1 MNRDPS
7 SGTPGGDA
15 GTTGQGAVP
24 SWIKVTRMVPPSPGT
39 RRSMAQH
46 GTRFDVSAFDL
57 AETVAAGTHLR
68 QAVDGAG
75 STHAAA
81 QRLADFF
88 RTSLVD
94 RHGEPA
100 CAQARVFL
108 ARPADR
114 PGGQADPGWPST
126 GDGPL
131 AVWEFGGADEG
142 PRTAGPA
149 APHGSAPGVAG
160 PFDSSLLLRS
170 LRDAGLW
177 PADGAGD
184 PAGEIDVALLD
195 PDGERT
201 VQRDGTSAAVASS
214 APSVPEGAG
223 RLLAFAGPVH
233 AGHWFA
239 VALVVDQELPARITE
254 FFRPLAHS
262 VRLALLSAGEHS
274 AEARLEAAGALTAS
288 TEALVTRRASQLQS
302 AVTELRSTSA
312 QLRRSEDELRRRE
325 SELREEAAVVE
336 LLQEVGS
343 ALAAELD
350 LDTLVQHASD
360 AATRL
365 SGAAFGAFFYN
376 VLGETGESY
385 LLYVISGVDRSAF
398 DKFPMPRNTQ
408 VFEYTFRGLGVV
420 RSDDITTDPRYGHN
434 APHHGMPEGHLPV
447 RSYLAVPVVSRGTVL
462 GGFFFGH
469 PEPGRFT
476 ERHERLV
483 TGIASQA
490 AIALQNAQTY
500 RQEREAA
507 MELQRRLL
515 PTLPKVD
522 GIVTTSRYLPAARSR
537 GAGGD
542 WMDLIPL
549 PDGEVALV
557 VGDVMGKGV
566 RAAAI
571 MGQIRTACRA
581 YAQLGLAPSEVLEQ
595 LSVIVD
601 DIAPGCITTCAYA
614 VLDRHRSRLRLA
626 VAGHLPPVL
635 RDAQGSVR
643 FLDEEIGP
651 PLGVG
656 RRAYPEQ
663 EAHLAPG
670 ARLLLYTDGLVERR
684 SRPIDEGLRQLR
696 KLLAGPVGEIEA
708 DCDSWLDTLA
718 GGQHDDDIA
727 MLYLYRPED
736 SAHQTLA
743 VVREYPPV
751 SGAVPDA
758 RDLVSRTMREWGL
771 GHLANDLMLVT
782 DEIVANAVRH
792 ARTPLRV
799 ELRRSADRV
808 VLEVTDSSTRQPR
821 LIVSRPEE
829 FGHRGIFLVDA
840 IAARWGTRLID
851 GGKVVWAEVSTS

>member
-1 MNRDPS
+1 MS
-7 SGTPGGDA
+7 S
-15 GTTGQGAVP
+15 
-24 SWIKVTRMVPPSPGT
+24 
-39 RRSMAQH
+39 
-46 GTRFDVSAFDL
+46 FDVSSFDL
-57 AETVAAGTHLR
+57 AEAATTGTHLR
-68 QAVDGAG
+68 QAVAGAG
-75 STHAAA
+75 STRAAA
-81 QRLADFF
+81 QRIADFF

-94 RHGEPA
+94 GQGHRA
-100 CAQARVFL
+100 CAQVSVFL
-108 ARPADR
+108 WEIGA
-114 PGGQADPGWPST
+114 GGWELST
-126 GDGPL
+126 GDDGPQ
-131 AVWEFGGADEG
+131 AAGVDGPGAEVGGSGAEVDGSGAEVDG
-142 PRTAGPA
+142 SGA
-149 APHGSAPGVAG
+149 AYD
-160 PFDSSLLLRS
+160 FSSLLRLLRGS
-170 LRDAGLW
+170 GLW
-177 PADGAGD
+177 PADDAS
-184 PAGEIDVALLD
+184 AGEIDVVLLH
-195 PDGERT
+195 PAGGRT
-201 VQRDGTSAAVASS
+201 DQSDEAS
-214 APSVPEGAG
+214 APSAPSAPEQAG
-223 RLLAFAGPVH
+223 RLLAFGGPLRAGE
-233 AGHWFA
+233 WFA
-239 VALVVDQELPARITE
+239 VTLLSDEELPPGITE
-254 FFRPLAHS
+254 FFRPVAHS
-262 VRLALLSAGEHS
+262 ARLALLSADESS
-274 AEARLEAAGALTAS
+274 AEDRLEAAGALTAS
-288 TEALVTRRASQLQS
+288 MEILVARRAAQLQS
-302 AVTELRSTSA
+302 AVAELRSTSA
-312 QLRRSEDELRRRE
+312 RLRRSEDELRRRE

-336 LLQEVGS
+336 LLQEVGG

-365 SGAAFGAFFYN
+365 AGAAFGAFFYN

-385 LLYVISGVDRSAF
+385 LLYVISGVDRSVF

-408 VFEYTFRGLGVV
+408 VFEPTFRGLGVV

-447 RSYLAVPVVSRGTVL
+447 RSYLAVPVVSHGTVL

-483 TGIASQA
+483 TGVASQTA
-490 AIALQNAQTY
+490 VALQNAQTY
-500 RQEREAA
+500 RREREAA

-522 GIVTTSRYLPAARSR
+522 GIDTTSRYLPAARSR

-542 WMDLIPL
+542 WTDLIPL
-549 PDGEVALV
+549 RDGEVALV
-557 VGDVMGKGV
+557 IGDVMGKGV

-571 MGQIRTACRA
+571 MGQIRTACRS
-581 YAQLGLAPSEVLEQ
+581 YAQLGLTPSEVLEQ

-601 DIAPGCITTCAYA
+601 DIAPGCITTCAYG

-635 RDAQGSVR
+635 RDGEGSVR

-656 RRAYPEQ
+656 RRTYPEQ
-663 EAHLAPG
+663 EVQLAPG

-684 SRPIDEGLRQLR
+684 SRPIDEGLHQLR

-708 DCDSWLDTLA
+708 DCDSWLDALA

-736 SAHQTLA
+736 AARRTLT
-743 VVREYPPV
+743 VSRDYPPV

-758 RDLVSRTMREWGL
+758 RDLVSRTLRAWGL
-771 GHLANDLMLVT
+771 AHLANDLMLVT

-808 VLEVTDSSTRQPR
+808 VLEVTDSSTHQPR

-829 FGHRGIFLVDA
+829 FGHRGIFLVDK
-840 IAARWGTRLID
+840 IATRWGTRMID
-851 GGKVVWAEVSTS
+851 GGKVVWAEVNTA

>member
-1 MNRDPS
+1 
-7 SGTPGGDA
+7 
-15 GTTGQGAVP
+15 
-24 SWIKVTRMVPPSPGT
+24 MVPPSPSAAHSTAPRG
-39 RRSMAQH
+39 A
-46 GTRFDVSAFDL
+46 RFDVSAFDL
-57 AETVAAGTHLR
+57 AEAATAGTHLR
-68 QAVDGAG
+68 QAVVGAG
-75 STHAAA
+75 SAHAAA

-88 RTSLVD
+88 RTGLVD
-94 RHGEPA
+94 RHGHRA
-100 CAQARVFL
+100 CAEVRVFL
-108 ARPADR
+108 ARSAAGLGDR
-114 PGGQADPGWPST
+114 TDPDAST
-126 GDGPL
+126 DDGRLGVREFVAGDDGH
-131 AVWEFGGADEG
+131 GAAEVD
-142 PRTAGPA
+142 GPA
-149 APHGSAPGVAG
+149 AVRRSEPVAG
-160 PFDSSLLLRS
+160 PSGSSSLLRLLRG
-170 LRDAGLW
+170 AGLW
-177 PADGAGD
+177 PADGDDAL
-184 PAGEIDVALLD
+184 PGEIDVVLLD
-195 PDGERT
+195 HPAGKPAEQPD
-201 VQRDGTSAAVASS
+201 QAS
-214 APSVPEGAG
+214 APSAPSAPEGAG
-223 RLLAFAGPVH
+223 RLLAFGGPVR
-233 AGHWFA
+233 AGQWFA
-239 VALVVDQELPARITE
+239 VTLLVDQELPPGITE
-254 FFRPLAHS
+254 FFRPVAQS
-262 VRLALLSAGEHS
+262 ARLALLSADEPS
-274 AEARLEAAGALTAS
+274 AEARLEASGALTAS
-288 TEALVTRRASQLQS
+288 MEALVAWRAAQLQS
-302 AVTELRSTSA
+302 AVEDLRSTSA
-312 QLRRSEDELRRRE
+312 RLRRSEDELRRRE

-350 LDTLVQHASD
+350 LDALVQHASD

-376 VLGETGESY
+376 VLGDTGESY
-385 LLYVISGVDRSAF
+385 LLYVISGVDRAEF

-420 RSDDITTDPRYGHN
+420 RSDDITADPRYGHN
-434 APHHGMPEGHLPV
+434 APHHGMPAGHLPV
-447 RSYLAVPVVSRGTVL
+447 RSYLAVPVISHGTVL

-483 TGIASQA
+483 TGVASQTA
-490 AIALQNAQTY
+490 VALQNAQTY
-500 RQEREAA
+500 RREREAA

-515 PTLPKVD
+515 PRLPKVD

-549 PDGEVALV
+549 RDGEVALV

-614 VLDRHRSRLRLA
+614 VLDRHRARLRLA

-635 RDAQGSVR
+635 RDEQGGVR

-663 EAHLAPG
+663 EAQLAPG

-684 SRPIDEGLRQLR
+684 SRPIDEGLHQLR

-708 DCDSWLDTLA
+708 DCDSWLDALA

-727 MLYLYRPED
+727 MLYVYRPED
-736 SAHQTLA
+736 SARRTLA
-743 VVREYPPV
+743 VTREYPPV

-758 RDLVSRTMREWGL
+758 RDLVSRTLRAWGL
-771 GHLANDLMLVT
+771 AHLANDLMLVT

-808 VLEVTDSSTRQPR
+808 VLEVTDSSTRRPR

-840 IAARWGTRLID
+840 IATRWGTRMID